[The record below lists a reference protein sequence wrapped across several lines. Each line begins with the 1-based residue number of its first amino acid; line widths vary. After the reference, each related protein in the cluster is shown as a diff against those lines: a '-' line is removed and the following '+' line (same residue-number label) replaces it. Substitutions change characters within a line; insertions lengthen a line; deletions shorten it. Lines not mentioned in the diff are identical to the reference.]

1 MTGDAGGYAQATI
14 EIEAAEAATGAT
26 KVVWTPQFGQI
37 TVQVPPGAVD
47 GVVTWA
53 QGPAGPIAVT
63 VRVRHSPEQP
73 PWGAAPQQPG
83 YAAPAGYPGQPGYS
97 GQPGQP
103 GYPAYPGQP
112 GYPAPP
118 PGPKPARKGVL
129 IGVGSLVGA
138 VLLAGCCIG
147 GRLIANSD
155 DDKGVAKPAG
165 TSTGAVK
172 AGPITPVEYSQL
184 LVTADAA
191 IKTDFAK
198 LNTTNPTSL
207 KLAAP
212 TAADTMRSQAEKLL
226 AVTPPATAAAANSDL
241 ADELKAWADSV
252 EESAGAKSAC
262 PAAPGP
268 YPELL
273 RSQFASDIRIAAKD
287 LASADPSFK
296 FGSFLPAAPK
306 EQKRRLGNGTYIKKP
321 TSRGLGHLEIQNGAG
336 DTTISLVPTSG
347 KKPTLTVYVRS
358 KGKFTAT
365 GVKDGTYRVYAA
377 TGEDWNAGKKGF
389 TRDCGFTKFDSTFKF
404 TTTSTSSTVWQIKL
418 TPVENGNA
426 STSTVDPDSFPAN

>member
-1 MTGDAGGYAQATI
+1 MTGDAGGYAQTTI
-14 EIEAAEAATGAT
+14 EIDAAEALTGGP
-26 KVVWTPQFGQI
+26 KVVWTPQYGQI
-37 TVQVPPGAVD
+37 SVQVPPGTVD

-53 QGPAGPIAVT
+53 QGSAGPIAVT
-63 VRVRHSPEQP
+63 IRVRHSAEQGQ
-73 PWGAAPQQPG
+73 WG
-83 YAAPAGYPGQPGYS
+83 
-97 GQPGQP
+97 
-103 GYPAYPGQP
+103 GYPAAP

-118 PGPKPARKGVL
+118 AYPVQPAAAPAGKPARKGVL
-129 IGVGSLVGA
+129 IGVGSLVGV

-147 GRLIANSD
+147 GRLILDGD
-155 DDKGVAKPAG
+155 DDKDVAKPSS
-165 TSTGAVK
+165 TSTGAAK

-184 LVTADAA
+184 LVAADAA

-198 LNTTNPTSL
+198 LNTSSTTTL
-207 KLAAP
+207 KTAAP
-212 TAADTMRSQAEKLL
+212 AAAETMRTQAGKLL
-226 AVTPPATAAAANSDL
+226 AVTPPAEAEEANGDL

-252 EESAGAKSAC
+252 EEAAAAKPAC
-262 PAAPGP
+262 PASAGP
-268 YPELL
+268 YPDLL

-287 LASADPSFK
+287 LAGADPSFK
-296 FGSFLPAAPK
+296 FGAFLPAAPK
-306 EQKRRLGNGTYIKKP
+306 EQNRRLGNGSYVKKP

-336 DTTISLVPTSG
+336 DTTISLVPASG

-365 GVKDGTYRVYAA
+365 GVKDGNYRVYAA

-426 STSTVDPDSFPAN
+426 STSTVDPDSFPSD